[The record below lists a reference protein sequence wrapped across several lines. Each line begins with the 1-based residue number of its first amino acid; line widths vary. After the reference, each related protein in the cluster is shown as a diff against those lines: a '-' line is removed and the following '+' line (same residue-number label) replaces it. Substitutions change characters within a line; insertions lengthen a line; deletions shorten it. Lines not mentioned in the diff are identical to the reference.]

1 MDRTKAGASMGVAA
15 LLGVVCGGATAFMF
29 PAALTLPML
38 GIYYGVRESWHWAA
52 GLLLTGLIV
61 VQTIAGTGLTL
72 IAAIFSAPVTVVG
85 IRVLR
90 EKWHPFEAVA
100 MCIGTVFAGLM
111 LSYFFA
117 NAFLGGDAIGAGLHA
132 LSDYLLGLPRDMY
145 ERTMGLLTSG
155 LALSVDLTGARTSV
169 VAYVISQAE
178 VFVRAALPTLVLT
191 YAAVG
196 GLITFAFSRK
206 RLQTAGA
213 DVIPMVPFWDYQ
225 LPTRFARG
233 AIFIIMLGLIA
244 QLIGEG
250 WVADVGLLSN
260 TMFLVCFIVQGFAVI
275 DYYLVH
281 RSVPQALRW
290 LVLVVA
296 YLLFGSL
303 LFVVGVLD
311 QVLGIRTR
319 IRT

>member
-1 MDRTKAGASMGVAA
+1 
-15 LLGVVCGGATAFMF
+15 
-29 PAALTLPML
+29 
-38 GIYYGVRESWHWAA
+38 
-52 GLLLTGLIV
+52 
-61 VQTIAGTGLTL
+61 
-72 IAAIFSAPVTVVG
+72 
-85 IRVLR
+85 
-90 EKWHPFEAVA
+90 
-100 MCIGTVFAGLM
+100 
-111 LSYFFA
+111 
-117 NAFLGGDAIGAGLHA
+117 
-132 LSDYLLGLPRDMY
+132 
-145 ERTMGLLTSG
+145 
-155 LALSVDLTGARTSV
+155 
-169 VAYVISQAE
+169 
-178 VFVRAALPTLVLT
+178 
-191 YAAVG
+191 
-196 GLITFAFSRK
+196 
-206 RLQTAGA
+206 
-213 DVIPMVPFWDYQ
+213 MVPFWDYQ

-250 WVADVGLLSN
+250 WAADVGLLSN